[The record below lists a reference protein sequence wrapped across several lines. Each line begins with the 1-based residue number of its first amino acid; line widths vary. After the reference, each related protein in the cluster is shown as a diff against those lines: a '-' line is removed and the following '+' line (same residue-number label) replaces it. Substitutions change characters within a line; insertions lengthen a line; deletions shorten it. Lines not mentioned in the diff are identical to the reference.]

1 VLGGED
7 ARQLERVVELVREVL
22 GPDVLGVYLF
32 GSAVLGGLRPESDLD
47 LLAVSARPT
56 TLDEKRRVVERLLSI
71 SGRRTP
77 EGRWRRVELT
87 VVVASEVRPR
97 RFPPRFDLR
106 YGDWLRSAFE
116 RGEVEPWPTNE
127 SPDLAVL
134 LTMALLADRPVLGP
148 PPTEVLDPVPREDL
162 VRAMVDGIDP
172 LLEELD
178 ADTRNVVLTLARI
191 WSTVATGEIRSKDA
205 AAEWALPRLP
215 EEHRAVL
222 SRARTIYLG
231 GQEEQWHDLAGR
243 VRAHADHVAPEI
255 SRLCR
260 ASPGS

>member
-1 VLGGED
+1 
-7 ARQLERVVELVREVL
+7 
-22 GPDVLGVYLF
+22 
-32 GSAVLGGLRPESDLD
+32 
-47 LLAVSARPT
+47 
-56 TLDEKRRVVERLLSI
+56 VVERLLSI
-71 SGRRTP
+71 SGWRTP

-87 VVVASEVRPR
+87 VVPASEVRPW
-97 RFPPRFDLR
+97 RFPPRFDLQ

-127 SPDLAVL
+127 NPDLAVL
-134 LTMALLADRPVLGP
+134 LTVVLLAGRPVLGP
-148 PPTEVLDPVPREDL
+148 PPAEVLDPWRTRISSAPWSTASTPARGPRRGHAQRRPHARADL
-162 VRAMVDGIDP
+162 EHRRDGGDP
-172 LLEELD
+172 LEGRRGRVG
-178 ADTRNVVLTLARI
+178 AP
-191 WSTVATGEIRSKDA
+191 A
-205 AAEWALPRLP
+205 ASD
-215 EEHRAVL
+215 EHRAVL